1 MSPPSCKDRKQREP
15 RDKDRDAHH
24 GSFPTFSLYFPCLS
38 SASLRFSR
46 SFHTLW
52 CNSAKEKKMRQK
64 RRTFGL
70 QIVLVSATFRRDFP
84 DASRPSAQSI
94 ETSESSKHPMRFL
107 ANANAPALPT

>member
-1 MSPPSCKDRKQREP
+1 MSSPSCQDQNQREQ
-15 RDKDRDAHH
+15 RDKDRSAHH
-24 GSFPTFSLYFPCLS
+24 GSFPTFSSYVPCLS
-38 SASLRFSR
+38 GLSLRFSR

-64 RRTFGL
+64 PRTFGL

-84 DASRPSAQSI
+84 DASRLSAQSI